1 MVNVAPAETELTS
14 KIIPVALTAAVPEV
28 FAVFDV
34 KAVIGVETEFALCTY
49 TLAKVSYI
57 V

>member
-1 MVNVAPAETELTS
+1 MVTVALAVTELMS
-14 KIIPVALTAAVPEV
+14 KITPVALTEAVPDV
-28 FAVFDV
+28 FAVLDV
-34 KAVIGVETEFALCTY
+34 NAVIAVETLFALCTY